1 MAEHQQQRLLDRLVD
16 PSYNAGLTKRSV
28 EELKEMRS
36 EAREGE
42 GDISFE
48 RRLAQ
53 ARIDIL
59 TAELER
65 RSGGSEDA
73 SDIVKRLPEILGA
86 ELQPRGDNPLP
97 DRAPGSTVP
106 RNADV
111 PRRRIEEIAG
121 EQTLAKLPKL
131 TSEEIKSIVSTLAEH
146 ETNLSTKRKRIHD
159 VIDSIQA
166 EIVRRYVSGEA
177 ELG

>member
-1 MAEHQQQRLLDRLVD
+1 MAEKQRRLVDRLVD
-16 PSYNAGLTKRSV
+16 SSYVADLTGKPV
-28 EELKEMRS
+28 EELKEMRD

-42 GDISFE
+42 GEISFE

-65 RSGGSEDA
+65 RSGGETA
-73 SDIVKRLPEILGA
+73 SDIVSRLPEILGA
-86 ELQPRGDNPLP
+86 DASGEGEGFLP
-97 DRAPGSTVP
+97 DRATDFTVP

-121 EQTLAKLPKL
+121 EQTLARLHKLSPD
-131 TSEEIKSIVSTLAEH
+131 EIKEIVTQLAEH
-146 ETNLSTKRKRIHD
+146 ESNLSAKRKIIHEVVD
-159 VIDSIQA
+159 AIQA

-177 ELG
+177 AIS